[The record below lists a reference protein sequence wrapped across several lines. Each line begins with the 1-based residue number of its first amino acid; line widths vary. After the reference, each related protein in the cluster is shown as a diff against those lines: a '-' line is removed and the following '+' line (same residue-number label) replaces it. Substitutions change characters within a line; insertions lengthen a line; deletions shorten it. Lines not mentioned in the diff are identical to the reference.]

1 MTQEVVHIDNKKY
14 ITLDIYMTS
23 DALSKLTDL
32 ASTNIKDIL
41 IDSLKITPNN
51 RVLVVFDIDYELTQ
65 ILTEAYKIALNEL
78 KMDVNFYHFDD
89 TNPENS
95 SAIISLFDDYRENDL
110 VVLIQS
116 TNFRL
121 NDFRIRL
128 NLFAKKL
135 KVIEHLHLGRNLPKT
150 FETYIKSLKYDQIEQ
165 DWYQKMAN
173 KLTTELGQATKLEF
187 KAFDASLEVGVV
199 EIPKLN
205 IGDYADMENIG
216 GTFPIGE
223 VFTEA
228 QDFKSMNGSI
238 YIYGFADREFNICF
252 YEPFRVDIEKG
263 LVIGY
268 GDNAPHE
275 FIEVLDLVKSLERPL
290 IREIGFGLNRAITKE
305 NPLGDITAYERI
317 LGIHFSLGEKH
328 SVYKK
333 PGITVNKT
341 KFHID
346 LFLCIDQVKLTT
358 STESIEIMNNKGYS
372 YNF

>member
-1 MTQEVVHIDNKKY
+1 
-14 ITLDIYMTS
+14 MTS

-41 IDSLKITPNN
+41 TDSLKITSNN
-51 RVLVVFDIDYELTQ
+51 RVLVVFDESYELTQ
-65 ILTEAYKIALNEL
+65 ILTEAYKIALAGLGIETY
-78 KMDVNFYHFDD
+78 FFHFDD

-95 SAIISLFDDYRENDL
+95 STIISLFETYDENDL

-135 KVIEHLHLGRNLPKT
+135 KVIEHLHLARNLPQT
-150 FETYIKSLKYDQIEQ
+150 FETYISALKYDESERN
-165 DWYQKMAN
+165 WYQSMVS
-173 KLTTELGQATKLEF
+173 KLTTKLNQATNLEF
-187 KAFDASLEVGVV
+187 KAFDASLEVGAV

-205 IGDYADMENIG
+205 IGDYAGMENIG

-228 QDFKSMNGSI
+228 QDFESMNGSI

-252 YEPFRVDIEKG
+252 YEPFRVDIEAG
-263 LVIGY
+263 LVVGY
-268 GDNAPHE
+268 GENTPQE
-275 FIEVLDLVKSLERPL
+275 FIEVINLVKSLERPL

-341 KFHID
+341 KFHVDI
-346 LFLCIDQVKLTT
+346 FLCIDQVNLITA
-358 STESIEIMNNKGYS
+358 TESIEIMNDKGYV
-372 YNF
+372 